1 MSRASR
7 DACRFQTL
15 VQTIHA
21 EIAFE
26 GLACCRINGGNA
38 PGTGIDAGTAP
49 NAQFV
54 LNMHDSVFGSLGHGA
69 GRAGLD
75 APGRIAVKAG
85 HEEAGQTRETFSQGR
100 AFRDQLAESYV
111 RE

>member
-1 MSRASR
+1 
-7 DACRFQTL
+7 L
-15 VQTIHA
+15 VQTIYA

-26 GLACCRINGGNA
+26 GLACCRIYGRNV

-75 APGRIAVKAG
+75 APGRVAVKAG
-85 HEEAGQTRETFSQGR
+85 NEKTQQTGETF
-100 AFRDQLAESYV
+100 F
-111 RE
+111 